1 MSKNVFRLL
10 FCLAAFTSWC
20 VASSFSGT
28 LTNLSGP
35 LTWNGTETGVLGETQ
50 TGTGLFNPPCD
61 ATLCDIYTLTVNI
74 PAAWY
79 AANPYQTI
87 HVKASW
93 ASTLNEVDVY
103 VYDAAGNNVGMATFP
118 NGTNND
124 ADLGQLPNGVY
135 TIQMVPTVMADT
147 PYTGTVYIA
156 QEPTIASG
164 TARYRRGNAAFSTQ
178 KLTRPPQTFD
188 TTQLGTL
195 FFNQDA
201 EPRVVHDG
209 VGNLYTVAIQ
219 GVPSGTDLWTS
230 QDAGNTWNY
239 GGQPDGVQAAAKG
252 GYLVGAG
259 AGGGDEDVITLPNGN
274 VVMTS
279 LWLGSNTTC
288 KSFDSAATWVCNPNG
303 STLPADDRQWLANYG
318 NNIVYITSKQL
329 GADLGGTDSIYVA
342 KSIDGGLTFPI
353 VSQITKPE
361 LGLQP
366 GDQGNILVDQNNGNV
381 YNVFFDSTGQQ
392 LYLAKSVDGGTTWML
407 KLVYQATPGASLVH
421 VFPAVALDKAGNL
434 YIVFCDGVG
443 SYLTTSTNGGA
454 SWTPPVRINAG
465 LTDRTSMEPWVVAGD
480 VGKINVFYYGT
491 TTGYFDSPDADWRI
505 FMAQSLN
512 ALAPVPTF
520 SISQATDVMHHG
532 GICNNG
538 LACQNGT
545 RNLLEYFY
553 PDTYTDGTA
562 IAVYPDDLHVDKTT
576 TITNVWILKQTG
588 GSGLIGK

>member
-1 MSKNVFRLL
+1 MSKQIALCIVCIAMLGT
-10 FCLAAFTSWC
+10 FCLA
-20 VASSFSGT
+20 SSYSGT

-35 LTWNGTETGVLGETQ
+35 LTWTGTETGVLGETQ

-87 HVKASW
+87 HVRASW
-93 ASTLNEVDVY
+93 ASSLNEVDVY

-118 NGTNND
+118 NGTAND

-135 TIQMVPTVMADT
+135 TIQMVPTVMANT
-147 PYTGTVYIA
+147 PYTGTVYLA

-164 TARYRRGNAAFSTQ
+164 TARYKQGKATFTTQ
-178 KLTRPPQTFD
+178 KLTRPPQMTD
-188 TTQLGTL
+188 TTPAGTL
-195 FFNQDA
+195 FFEQDA
-201 EPRVVHDG
+201 EPRVVHDQ
-209 VGNLYTVAIQ
+209 VGNLYAVAIQ
-219 GVPSGTDLWTS
+219 GVPAGTDLWTS
-230 QDAGNTWNY
+230 ADGGNTWNY
-239 GGQPDGVQAAAKG
+239 GGQPDGAQAAAKG
-252 GYLVGAG
+252 GYLVGNG

-279 LWLGSNTTC
+279 LWLGGNTTC
-288 KSFDSAATWVCNPNG
+288 KSFDGAATWVCNPNG
-303 STLPADDRQWLANYG
+303 STLPGDDRQWLANFG
-318 NNIVYITSKQL
+318 NNIVYITTKQL
-329 GADLGGTDSIYVA
+329 GADLNGTDSIYVA

-353 VSQITKPE
+353 VTEITKPE
-361 LGLQP
+361 LGVQP
-366 GDQGNILVDQNNGNV
+366 GDQGNIVVDQNNGNV
-381 YNVFFDSTGQQ
+381 YNVFFDSTGQA
-392 LYLAKSVDGGTTWML
+392 LYLAKSVDAGATWML
-407 KLVYQATPGASLVH
+407 KLVYHATGSASLVH
-421 VFPAVALDKAGNL
+421 VFPSVALDKAGNL

-443 SYLTTSTNGGA
+443 SYLVTSTSGGA

-465 LTDRTSMEPWVVAGD
+465 LTNRTSMEPWVVAGD
-480 VGKINVFYYGT
+480 AGKINVFYYGT
-491 TTGYFDSPDADWRI
+491 TTGYFDQPSADWRI

-553 PDTYTDGTA
+553 PDTYLDGNA
-562 IAVYPDDLHVDKTT
+562 FAVYPDDLHVDHTT
-576 TITNVWILKQTG
+576 TITNAWVLKQTG
-588 GSGLIGK
+588 GSVIK